1 MASAA
6 TFRINWKHLYHLE
19 MSSNFENND
28 TDLEKHQMAS
38 VKDNGNAVDD
48 RNTAIADNEDALRLA
63 QLGHAQELRREYSLF
78 SLGALCVC
86 LMATWE
92 ALSTV
97 IATALINGGAPCLF
111 YN

>member
-6 TFRINWKHLYHLE
+6 TFRANCKNLYHLE
-19 MSSNFENND
+19 MSFTFETKD
-28 TDLEKHQMAS
+28 ADVEKYQMAS

-48 RNTAIADNEDALRLA
+48 RNTTIATNEDALRLA

>member
-1 MASAA
+1 
-6 TFRINWKHLYHLE
+6 
-19 MSSNFENND
+19 MSSTLQKYD
-28 TDLEKHQMAS
+28 ADLEKYQMAS

-48 RNTAIADNEDALRLA
+48 RNTAIADNGDALRLA
-63 QLGHAQELRREYSLF
+63 QLGHAQELRRDYSLF